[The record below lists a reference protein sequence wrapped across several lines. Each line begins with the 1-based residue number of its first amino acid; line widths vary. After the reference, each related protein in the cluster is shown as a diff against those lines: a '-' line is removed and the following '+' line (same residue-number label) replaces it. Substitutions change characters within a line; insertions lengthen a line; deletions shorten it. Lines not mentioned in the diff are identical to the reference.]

1 LTEWISDDHALQQH
15 QPRRFPRMTDLVLR
29 NGRVID
35 PSQILD
41 RVTDVAFADG
51 RVVAVGDRLSGD
63 SIRDVSGLI
72 VTPGLIDLHT
82 HVYWGGTSLGIDA
95 EAFAR
100 TSGVTTCVDT
110 GSAGPGNFAGFRRHV
125 IEPSAIRILAYLHV
139 SFAGIYAF
147 SNRVMVGESHDM
159 RLMAATDAV
168 EVVEANRDLI
178 IGIKV
183 RVGRVASGPSG
194 IAPLD
199 IALRVA
205 DETGLPMMVHIDE
218 PPPTYEAV
226 VERLRPGDVLTHC
239 YRPFPNAPV
248 DGRGR
253 VRPEV
258 RAARERGVI
267 FDIGHGKGSF
277 SWKTARAMM
286 AGDFPPDVI
295 SSDVHQL
302 CINGPA
308 YDQVT
313 TMSKFLHLGMELN
326 DVIAKST
333 AAAARAL
340 QRPELGSLKP
350 GSVGDATILSVQEG
364 AFPLEDVVGEV
375 VTGRQKIRSEGVV
388 VGGRWWHPTA
398 AAPR

>member
-1 LTEWISDDHALQQH
+1 M
-15 QPRRFPRMTDLVLR
+15 PMTDLVLR

-35 PSQILD
+35 PSQNLD
-41 RVTDVAFADG
+41 RVTDVAFAEG
-51 RVVAVGDRLSGD
+51 RVTAVGDRLSGD

-100 TSGVTTCVDT
+100 ASGVTTCVDT

-159 RLMAATDAV
+159 RLMAARDAV
-168 EVVEANRDLI
+168 EVAEANRDII

-199 IALRVA
+199 IALQVA

-277 SWKTARAMM
+277 SWKTARSMM
-286 AGDFPPDVI
+286 DGDFPPDVI

-313 TMSKFLHLGMELN
+313 TMSKFLHLGMALN

-333 AAAARAL
+333 VAAARAL
-340 QRPELGSLKP
+340 QRPELGSLRP

-364 AFPLEDVVGEV
+364 AFPLEDVLGEV

-388 VGGRWWHPTA
+388 VGGRWWHPTTA
-398 AAPR
+398 EPR